1 MTGRWPAHPRPRDG
15 ESLTSWFAR
24 TARANGASPAAWFA
38 FIHGRFHSA
47 VDLDMRE
54 DGRLWD
60 VLSERT
66 GHGDAAAIRAM
77 TLLDVSRR
85 LGPRAAGRWVLSA
98 SRRASRPKA
107 RWCPRCLAQDD
118 APYLR
123 RCWRLEWVLWCP
135 NDGVRLRDACPT
147 CAAPLDLRQLHWRA
161 PFASCWRCGEGLA
174 RGSACDES
182 AEPAVVRDATREALV
197 ALDTPSCDFGAV
209 WGLQRW
215 IERLKP
221 AGRVE
226 LLRALNVPAEPVA
239 ADAHERNALTF
250 ALAWRLA
257 SWPDL
262 ADVTRRFQV
271 TFNAATRRLCPVS
284 LAGLRQPS
292 DSAARR
298 RDRIR
303 ARVFATAERLRAQG
317 APATV
322 DRVAFEAGV
331 SLETIH
337 HLERS
342 VGEIATGA
350 ENVALK
356 VDDAIEALRQRGA
369 AVTVS
374 GVRRELVRRGVAPEA
389 RVLRSLVYRARET
402 ALRPTGP

>member
-1 MTGRWPAHPRPRDG
+1 M
-15 ESLTSWFAR
+15 
-24 TARANGASPAAWFA
+24 
-38 FIHGRFHSA
+38 
-47 VDLDMRE
+47 
-54 DGRLWD
+54 
-60 VLSERT
+60 
-66 GHGDAAAIRAM
+66 
-77 TLLDVSRR
+77 
-85 LGPRAAGRWVLSA
+85 
-98 SRRASRPKA
+98 
-107 RWCPRCLAQDD
+107 
-118 APYLR
+118 
-123 RCWRLEWVLWCP
+123 
-135 NDGVRLRDACPT
+135 
-147 CAAPLDLRQLHWRA
+147 
-161 PFASCWRCGEGLA
+161 
-174 RGSACDES
+174 
-182 AEPAVVRDATREALV
+182 
-197 ALDTPSCDFGAV
+197 
-209 WGLQRW
+209 
-215 IERLKP
+215 
-221 AGRVE
+221 
-226 LLRALNVPAEPVA
+226 A